1 MYMIKCYYDIWPP
14 SRRHIFLV
22 SGDMGGA
29 FAYGQ
34 KSVRTLLLVKQRKSD
49 RKEKTA

>member
-1 MYMIKCYYDIWPP
+1 MAALAEA
-14 SRRHIFLV
+14 HL
-22 SGDMGGA
+22 SGFRDMDGA